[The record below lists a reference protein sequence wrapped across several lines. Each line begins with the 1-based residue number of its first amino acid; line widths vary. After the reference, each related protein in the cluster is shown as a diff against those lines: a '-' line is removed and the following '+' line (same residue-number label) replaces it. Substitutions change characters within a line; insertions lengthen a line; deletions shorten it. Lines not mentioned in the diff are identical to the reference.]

1 MLRLVIS
8 SLLIVSAFTQRE
20 GLSLAQQRVQQRLSP
35 NDQPT
40 TFSPTSN
47 RQPSFSQVFD
57 LPPQPV
63 ILQDQVIEVQDPIL
77 VQDAFDNRR
86 NVVLTQRRLTFQ
98 EQQRRR
104 LEQEARQ
111 QEERLR
117 QQQLALQRAEARRR
131 AQEQSTLNTQR
142 VQQQNVLAN
151 RQLQTPVLTQTV
163 IGPVAQTLDDQRDGP
178 FQDGTY
184 YFRYATSDGIEREEG
199 TRLTGPLTHE
209 VTGSYS
215 YIAPDGTLVAME
227 YIADENGYRA
237 YPVRNNV
244 VNPVA
249 PPEPI
254 PVPPPLRPVLNTP
267 APEII
272 RPIQTLTRPINVI
285 SPRPPLITQPIPDL
299 TIPVQTVRPPVQTVR
314 PPFQTVRPRPIIQ
327 NIQLPVQTVRP
338 PIQRPFQTVRPVIQT
353 VQRPLQTVQRP
364 IQTVTPRPILRPQ
377 VTSRPQFASTFVN
390 RPTFA
395 TFGTDNLG
403 KESSSIMITVTS
415 TSPRQNPFWPWN
427 HQRKPMTRAWNG

>member
-1 MLRLVIS
+1 MILLVFS
-8 SLLIVSAFTQRE
+8 SLLIVSAFAQRE
-20 GLSLAQQRVQQRLSP
+20 GLSLAQQRVRQRLGQ
-35 NDQPT
+35 NGQPT
-40 TFSPTSN
+40 
-47 RQPSFSQVFD
+47 FSQVFD
-57 LPPQPV
+57 LPQQPV
-63 ILQDQVIEVQDPIL
+63 ILQDQVIEVQEPVL
-77 VQDAFDNRR
+77 VQDAFDNQR
-86 NVVLTQRRLTFQ
+86 NVVVNQRRLTTFQ
-98 EQQRRR
+98 EQQQRRR

-111 QEERLR
+111 QEERIR

-131 AQEQSTLNTQR
+131 AQEQNTLRVQNQQQQQQNTQR
-142 VQQQNVLAN
+142 VQNVLAN

-244 VNPVA
+244 VNPVV

-272 RPIQTLTRPINVI
+272 RPIQTITRPTNVI
-285 SPRPPLITQPIPDL
+285 SPRPPLITQPIPEL
-299 TIPVQTVRPPVQTVR
+299 TIPVQTVRPPVQTIR
-314 PPFQTVRPRPIIQ
+314 PPFQTVRPVIQ
-327 NIQLPVQTVRP
+327 NVQVPVQTVRP
-338 PIQRPFQTVRPVIQT
+338 PIQRPFQTVRPLIQT

-364 IQTVTPRPILRPQ
+364 IQTGTPRPILRPQ
-377 VTSRPQFASTFVN
+377 VTPRPQFTSTFVN

-403 KESSSIMITVTS
+403 RRVIVDYDYGDLDYAASDPALVL
-415 TSPRQNPFWPWN
+415 
-427 HQRKPMTRAWNG
+427 KPPEKTDD